1 MIPLNNRTLGET
13 EIIGGM
19 AKLIEVQMWDPNSAG
34 VKFIINA
41 TDYHHDLFEE
51 WEFTNEDEAKRAFAD
66 LSARAIC

>member
-19 AKLIEVQMWDPNSAG
+19 AKLIEVQMWDPNNAG

-41 TDYHHDLFEE
+41 ADYHH
-51 WEFTNEDEAKRAFAD
+51 
-66 LSARAIC
+66 

>member
-1 MIPLNNRTLGET
+1 MIPVNSRTLEEA
-13 EIIGGM
+13 EIIGCI
-19 AKLIEVQMWDPNSAG
+19 AKLVEVNMWSPNQSG
-34 VKFIINA
+34 VKFIISA

>member
-1 MIPLNNRTLGET
+1 MIPLNSRTLGET

-19 AKLIEVQMWDPNSAG
+19 AKLIEVQMWDPNNAG
-34 VKFIINA
+34 VKFIISA
-41 TDYHHDLFEE
+41 TDYHHDLFEN